1 MAIDTQDPFG
11 DGLGMMGAEIYG
23 MTPAMDPYDFTT
35 ATEVHGATEGEK
47 PTEELQA
54 RVTALLQEAQ
64 SHYEEYIAPDQ
75 VMATDYYYG
84 RPFGDEREGRSQVV
98 STDVRD
104 AILDRHPDLLEIF
117 FAGDRVIEFK
127 PRGPED
133 VAQAQLQT
141 DYVNYCFIEDN
152 PGFLILNAVL
162 KDMGVRRL
170 GYTKWWWESM
180 PRIHGETLFGLTEQE
195 LMVLQQD
202 SGLEGFEIVNEH
214 QLMVPGQDP
223 ETGEIQMA
231 PVPVFDVEIRRVE
244 PYGAVR
250 VAAIPP
256 EEIIWT
262 PDSRSL
268 GEAAIV
274 AHRREMPSDEVVGLG
289 VKPEDVE
296 RFRGQAHLTTASSDD
311 LRWSRSFY
319 GVSNKSA
326 GVSMDNT
333 DDARAPV
340 LFTEAYALVDA
351 DGDGISELRMFKCLG
366 ESYEIVNGPLGEL
379 VDEIPIAVFTED
391 PEPHTI
397 LGLCAWDHTKSI
409 QRVNSQIERASL
421 NSLALAVEPQMEV
434 GPGVNPIDLISPE
447 ISGVVRVRSM
457 GSIREIKTTFVGAEC
472 LEMLAFYNQKK
483 SDRLGV
489 VGPRE
494 GVDPNIMQS
503 TTAEAVES
511 TLSKA
516 QKRIKVIAR
525 VVAETG
531 MKTMF
536 KGILRLL
543 VQHKNEWAGRQV
555 RLNNQ
560 WVEIDPRPWDADMDV
575 TMNVALGTGS
585 KSAQLAQL
593 GALAAKQE
601 EHIQMGSPLTSFVEL
616 RATYASAM
624 ELMGYKDAARAWKP
638 WGVEQ
643 QQQFEQAQAQK
654 PSSDPAMELV
664 KVEGMK
670 AQAQIAIED
679 KKAESAIQVAQVKAR
694 IDAGAKAAE
703 LKLKREE
710 MLLENDRE
718 KDKIARDT
726 VLKERELEL
735 KHKADIHDAE
745 LRAQI
750 QRDRQAQTPQE

>member
-1 MAIDTQDPFG
+1 MAIDTQDPLG
-11 DGLGMMGAEIYG
+11 DGLGMLGAEIYSMELPG
-23 MTPAMDPYDFTT
+23 DLIGQEPEDEAE
-35 ATEVHGATEGEK
+35 AAEGNR
-47 PTEELQA
+47 PPEELQA

-75 VMATDYYYG
+75 VQATDYYYG
-84 RPFGDEREGRSQVV
+84 RPFGDEKEGRSQVV

-117 FAGDRVIEFK
+117 FAGDRVMEFK

-133 VAQAQLQT
+133 TDEALLKT
-141 DYVNYCFIEDN
+141 DYTNYVFTEDN

-202 SGLEGFEIVNEH
+202 EGVEGFEIVNEY
-214 QLMVPGQDP
+214 QMMVPAPDP

-231 PVPVFDVEIRRVE
+231 PVPVFDVEIRRIE
-244 PYGAVR
+244 PYGCVR

-268 GEAAIV
+268 GQAAIV
-274 AHRREMPSDEVVGLG
+274 AHRRDMPSDEVVGLG
-289 VKPEDVE
+289 VAQEDVD
-296 RFRGQAHLTTASSDD
+296 RFRGQPHQTTASSDD

-319 GVSNKSA
+319 GVSSKSS

-333 DDARAPV
+333 DDARSPV

-366 ESYEIVNGPLGEL
+366 ENYEIVNGPLGEL
-379 VDEIPIAVFTED
+379 VDHIPIADFTED

-397 LGLCAWDHTKSI
+397 LGLCAWDHTKPVQRVKSQI
-409 QRVNSQIERASL
+409 QRAQL

-434 GPGVNPIDLISPE
+434 GPGVNPLDLISPE
-447 ISGVVRVRSM
+447 INGVVRVRTM
-457 GSIREIKTTFVGAEC
+457 GSVREIKTTFVGAET
-472 LEMLAFYNQKK
+472 LDMLAYYDQIKA
-483 SDRLGV
+483 DRLGV

-555 RLNNQ
+555 RLHNK
-560 WVEIDPRPWDADMDV
+560 WVTMDPRPWDADNDV
-575 TMNVALGTGS
+575 TINVALGTGS

-638 WGVEQ
+638 WGAEQ

-679 KKAESAIQVAQVKAR
+679 KKAESAIQVAQVKAK

-703 LKLKREE
+703 LRLKREE

-745 LRAQI
+745 LRAQV
-750 QRDRQAQTPQE
+750 QRDREAQVPQE